1 MKIEKRH
8 EPERQGRGRM
18 KRGLIVGLVV
28 LGVLVLVATLVVTD
42 VIRMG
47 TVTLHLDR
55 ETYRPHHTATMTFR
69 NLSTSVVFHGYR
81 FEVQRFEDG
90 DWVGVPF
97 QGYWRSI
104 ALILRPGQSFEQD
117 LSLRRGFV
125 EPPEPGRYRVVK
137 EFRIGAIHGAKHTVV
152 AEFHI
157 EG

>member
-1 MKIEKRH
+1 
-8 EPERQGRGRM
+8 M

-55 ETYRPHHTATMTFR
+55 EAYRSYHTATMTFR
-69 NLSTSVVFHGYR
+69 NLSTSVVVHGYL

-90 DWVGVPF
+90 DWVRVPF

-104 ALILRPGQSFEQD
+104 GLTLRPGQSFEQE
-117 LSLRRGFV
+117 LSLRQGFV

-137 EFRIGAIHGAKHTVV
+137 EFRVRPALDGAFRAIHGTEHTLV

>member
-1 MKIEKRH
+1 VRL
-8 EPERQGRGRM
+8 
-18 KRGLIVGLVV
+18 KRGLTIGLVV
-28 LGVLVLVATLVVTD
+28 VGVLVLLVALVVTD
-42 VIRMG
+42 VIRIG

-69 NLSTSVVFHGYR
+69 NRSTSVVFHGYR

-90 DWVGVPF
+90 DWVRVPF
-97 QGYWRSI
+97 GLGLVESI
-104 ALILRPGQSFEQD
+104 ALILRPGQSFEQE
-117 LSLRRGFV
+117 LSLRQGFV

-137 EFRIGAIHGAKHTVV
+137 EFRIGAIHGTEHTLV